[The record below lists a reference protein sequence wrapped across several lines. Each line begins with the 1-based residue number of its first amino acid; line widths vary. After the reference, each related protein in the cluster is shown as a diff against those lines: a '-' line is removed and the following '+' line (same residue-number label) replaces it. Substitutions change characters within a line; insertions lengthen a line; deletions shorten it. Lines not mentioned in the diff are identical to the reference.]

1 MEDFYLGH
9 ATERIFLPLLK
20 LTIPEIV
27 DYHMPAEGIFHNLVF
42 VSIDKQYPGHAYK
55 VMNAMWGQGLM
66 ALAKVIVVVDKEVN
80 VRDPQEAW
88 WVALNNLD
96 PERDARFTMGPI
108 DVLDHSSRAF
118 TYGSKMGLD
127 ATRKWP
133 EEGFELP
140 WPGRVVMDPA
150 TDALVRARWA
160 ELGIPLGS

>member
-1 MEDFYLGH
+1 
-9 ATERIFLPLLK
+9 
-20 LTIPEIV
+20 
-27 DYHMPAEGIFHNLVF
+27 
-42 VSIDKQYPGHAYK
+42 
-55 VMNAMWGQGLM
+55 MNAMWGQGLM
-66 ALAKVIVVVDKEVN
+66 ALAKLIVVVDKEVN

-96 PERDARFTMGPI
+96 PQRDARFTMGPI

-133 EEGFELP
+133 EEGFERP

-150 TDALVRARWA
+150 TDARVRARWA